1 MVTDGLEG
9 AYRSERLVFRAVE
22 NNDEDKKFLHTQI
35 ENDPVTVALSNPIAL
50 MPRTSKHSE
59 WMVEQM
65 AKSVLAVM
73 VCLPADPAGGDEEKV
88 DEAKTTAPKPIGYL
102 AIGWGGIPP
111 AMVHHRSVGLGIA
124 IAPQYQGRGYGT
136 EVINWALDWAFRY
149 GNYHRVH
156 LDTVSY
162 NERAQHLYK
171 KLGFVEEGRS
181 RESYWFNRQWHDTI
195 SYGILETIGLGR
207 EQLAMVSSPESAE
220 NLKRNVSLVP
230 SGG

>member
-1 MVTDGLEG
+1 MLAGGVND

-22 NNDEDKKFLHTQI
+22 NNDDDKKFLHTQI
-35 ENDPVTVALSNPIAL
+35 ENDPVTVALSNPMAL

-73 VCLPADPAGGDEEKV
+73 VCLPADAPGDSDEKF
-88 DEAKTTAPKPIGYL
+88 DDAKTTAPKPIGYL

-111 AMVHHRSVGLGIA
+111 AMAHHRSVGLGIA

-156 LDTVSY
+156 LGTVSY

-181 RESYWFNRQWHDTI
+181 RESYWFDRQWYDMI
-195 SYGILETIGLGR
+195 SYGILESEWEAMRGIGSR
-207 EQLAMVSSPESAE
+207 
-220 NLKRNVSLVP
+220 
-230 SGG
+230 

>member
-1 MVTDGLEG
+1 MLTDDLKG
-9 AYRSERLVFRAVE
+9 AYRSERLIFRAVE

-35 ENDPVTVALSNPIAL
+35 ENDPVTVALSNPMAL

-65 AKSVLAVM
+65 AKSVLSVM
-73 VCLPADPAGGDEEKV
+73 VCLPADTSGDGDEED

-111 AMVHHRSVGLGIA
+111 AMAHHRSIGLGIA
-124 IAPQYQGRGYGT
+124 IAPQYQGKGYGT

-156 LDTVSY
+156 LGTVSY

-171 KLGFVEEGRS
+171 RLGFVEEGRS
-181 RESYWFNRQWHDTI
+181 RESYWFNRQWHDMI
-195 SYGILETIGLGR
+195 SYGILES
-207 EQLAMVSSPESAE
+207 EWEAMRGI
-220 NLKRNVSLVP
+220 N
-230 SGG
+230 SG